1 MTNIETK
8 PTLLILAAGL
18 GSRYGSLKQ
27 IDRIGPSGERIIDY
41 SVYDA
46 VRAGFGKI
54 VYVIRKSFEE
64 EFKEVIINTLPKKI
78 VAEYVFQELD
88 SIETDIETNPQ
99 REKPWG
105 TGHALLSARSAING
119 SFAVINADDFYG
131 ASSFK
136 LAYDFLTNKNSNPRE
151 HALIGYKLFNTMS
164 DYGSVSRGICETD
177 SNNNIISIVE
187 RTEIKKEDGGIV
199 FKDEENNWK
208 PLTGTEI
215 ASMNMFAFKQSIF
228 SKFEESFNCFI
239 NNHGND
245 LKTEFYLPSVI
256 DELIKSKE
264 GRVKVSET
272 TEQWFGLTYNE
283 DKIIVKEKINNL
295 VKEGKYPVKLW

>member
-1 MTNIETK
+1 MKNCK

-64 EFKEVIINTLPKKI
+64 EFREVIIASLPDEI
-78 VAEYVFQELD
+78 ETECVFQELD
-88 SIETDIETNPQ
+88 SIETNIKTNPN

-105 TGHALLSARSAING
+105 TGHALLTASSAINN

-131 ASSFK
+131 ADSFK
-136 LAYDFLTNKNSNPRE
+136 LAYQFLSNGNDDSTE
-151 HALIGYKLFNTMS
+151 HSLIGYKLINTMS
-164 DYGSVSRGICETD
+164 DFGTVSRGVCE
-177 SNNNIISIVE
+177 SNSSNYIITITE
-187 RTEIKKEDGGIV
+187 RTEIKKEDGNII
-199 FKDEENNWK
+199 FKDSDNSWK
-208 PLTGTEI
+208 QLTGSEI
-215 ASMNMFAFKQSIF
+215 VSMNMFAFKQSIF
-228 SKFEESFNCFI
+228 PKFEESFKTFLDKHDNE
-239 NNHGND
+239 

-256 DELIKSKE
+256 DELIKSKD
-264 GRVKVSET
+264 GKVKVIET
-272 TEQWFGLTYNE
+272 TEQWFGLTYQE
-283 DKIIVKEKINNL
+283 DKEIVKKRINSL
-295 VKEGKYPVKLW
+295 VNQEKYPVKLWS